1 LAARAAE
8 IVKGVHY
15 GTIKQTKDGWKPS
28 AKAAGYTDEEIA
40 LALKVINDS
49 KAGWSY
55 DYNYKTAMK
64 LLGYDTGGYTGE
76 WGPEGR
82 LALLHQKEIVLNA
95 RDTENMLA
103 MTQMVRDIAR

>member
-8 IVKGVHY
+8 IVRGVHY
-15 GTIKQTKDGWKPS
+15 GTIKQTDKGWKPS

-55 DYNYKTAMK
+55 SYNYKAAMK
-64 LLGYDTGGYTGE
+64 LLGYDTGGYTGK

-82 LALLHQKEIVLNA
+82 LALLHQKELVLNA

-103 MTQMVRDIAR
+103 MTQIVRDIAK